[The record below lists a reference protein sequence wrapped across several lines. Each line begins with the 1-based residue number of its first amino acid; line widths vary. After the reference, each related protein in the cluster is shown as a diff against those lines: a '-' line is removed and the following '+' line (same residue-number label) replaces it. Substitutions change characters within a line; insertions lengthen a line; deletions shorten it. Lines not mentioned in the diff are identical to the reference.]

1 MIRTNRRKT
10 IAMRSPLSSTLHS
23 DQEVRGTLTQYAIPP
38 STFST
43 PSLQSLIYAT
53 SNDRYPGAPGTSLH
67 RAKVEAA
74 RAAAATK
81 REMQKELERREEM
94 KRLGILGVG
103 KKRIVGGINSTAVAA
118 AAATNGVNS
127 RFSTPPA
134 VSDRARRGGGGGG
147 GQQQSQISSTLPNA
161 STGLHQVASASSS
174 SSSSTTSTRQP
185 RTNGRNITN
194 AIDHN
199 SLPVPF
205 NAATAAVVPGSPL
218 LTSSGRIRRPAS
230 SSRGASPMPLT
241 AANGN
246 GTLSSRVRSPIVAPV
261 ELDGVETLTRGGD
274 GSVTSIVG

>member
-10 IAMRSPLSSTLHS
+10 IAMRSPLSSTVHS
-23 DQEVRGTLTQYAIPP
+23 DQEVRGSLSHYAIPP
-38 STFST
+38 NTFST

-67 RAKVEAA
+67 RAKLEAA

-103 KKRIVGGINSTAVAA
+103 KKRIVGGAA
-118 AAATNGVNS
+118 NGRSNS
-127 RFSTPPA
+127 RYSTPPA
-134 VSDRARRGGGGGG
+134 VSDRARRGGG
-147 GQQQSQISSTLPNA
+147 QQVSSTLTNA
-161 STGLHQVASASSS
+161 SNGLNHTASTSSS
-174 SSSSTTSTRQP
+174 SSSATSTRQP
-185 RTNGRNITN
+185 RSNGRNISN

-199 SLPVPF
+199 SLPVPL
-205 NAATAAVVPGSPL
+205 NAATVIPGSPL

-241 AANGN
+241 AVNGN
-246 GTLSSRVRSPIVAPV
+246 GTLGSRVRSPIVAP
-261 ELDGVETLTRGGD
+261 LDLQGLETSTRGD
-274 GSVTSIVG
+274 GSVTAVVG